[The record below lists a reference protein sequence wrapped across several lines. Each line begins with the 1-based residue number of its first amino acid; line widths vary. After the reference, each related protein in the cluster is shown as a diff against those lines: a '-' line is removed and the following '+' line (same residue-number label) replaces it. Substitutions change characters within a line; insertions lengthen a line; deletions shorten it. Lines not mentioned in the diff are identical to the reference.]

1 MGQALRDA
9 GARVAGCGV
18 DRDAD
23 SVLREL
29 ILLVEPEPDADPD
42 EVDRLVRQLRTDLKN
57 LDIESVTS
65 VSTEETPPGAKG
77 VDPVNVSALLVT
89 LSAGGGVFAVL
100 IESVRDWLA
109 RHAAAERISVTID
122 GDTLVLEKS
131 SGHERSL
138 LIDAYVRRHE
148 VT

>member
-1 MGQALRDA
+1 M
-9 GARVAGCGV
+9 AGCGV

-23 SVLREL
+23 STLREL
-29 ILLVEPEPDADPD
+29 ILVVEPEPDADPD
-42 EVDRLVRQLRTDLKN
+42 EVDRLVRQLRADLKN

-65 VSTEETPPGAKG
+65 LGTGKTPPGAKG
-77 VDPVNVSALLVT
+77 VDPVTVSALLVT
-89 LSAGGGVFAVL
+89 LSASGGVFTAL

-131 SGHERSL
+131 SGQERSA
-138 LIDAYVRRHE
+138 LIDAYMRHHE